1 MDARTLKSLEFH
13 KVIERVKPWAATSM
27 GIEKIESLA
36 PSSDAAVVK
45 HLLNATQEGVTV
57 LRLKDTVPLGG
68 IKDIRASCA
77 RASLGGMLNPGE
89 LLDIAST
96 LAAGGRLKGFIH
108 SVIEKEP
115 LPILEELVD
124 GIVRIKDVEDEI
136 TRAIDDKGYVM
147 DTASPALGQVRSQ
160 IRTGE
165 KRVREKL
172 EQMIR
177 NPGIQKMLQDP
188 IITIRND
195 RYVIPVRPEYRNSF
209 GGLVHDQSASGATLF
224 IEPEQVVQ
232 INNEIRELKLKEERE
247 IEKILLRLSERVAEH
262 VPVLRNNAD
271 NLAEIDFIFSR
282 AFYARETKAVQPDI
296 NEDGYL
302 RIKKGRHPLI
312 SPTDVVPI
320 DVELGKEYSGI
331 VITGPNTGGK
341 TVSLKTIGLLTVMAM
356 AGLHVPADEGT
367 ILPVFSGVYADIGD
381 EQSIEQSLSTFSAH
395 MTNISRILKEMDS
408 NSLVLFDELGAGT
421 DPAEGAA
428 LAMAIIDEV
437 YCRGARVVATT
448 HYSELKAFAY
458 EKKGI
463 VNASVEFDEITLRP
477 TYRLLVGIPG
487 RSNAFA
493 IATRLGL
500 PQHILDDAQ
509 KRVHVGETKIDTLV
523 ASLEENQR
531 IAEKERWEAER
542 LHASLQE
549 KEEQLQ
555 REKEALEKEKDQI
568 LARIEE
574 EAIASVNKS
583 KKEAERILAE
593 LRKIALEEKAGIKE
607 HRLIEAKKQLEDA
620 TPNLR
625 KKQAVKKG
633 ASNQQIKVGD
643 SVRVLSLNQKGEVIE
658 QINKNEFLVQL
669 GILKMTV
676 RMDDLEKVK
685 SINQNVTAPPRTRLS
700 ANRPPMKMDLD
711 IRGHNIEDSI
721 ILIDKYLDDAIISG
735 LHRVNIIHGKGT
747 GVLGMGVQKYLKN
760 HRLVKSIRYGGQGEG
775 GLGATVVE
783 LK

>member
-1 MDARTLKSLEFH
+1 MDARTLKSLEFN
-13 KVIERVKPWAATSM
+13 KVIERVKPWAATTT
-27 GIEKIESLA
+27 GIEKIESLT
-36 PSSDAAVVK
+36 PSSDAMEVN
-45 HLLNATQEGVTV
+45 HQLNATQEGVTV
-57 LRLKDTVPLGG
+57 LRLKDTIPLGG
-68 IKDIRASCA
+68 IKDIRAACA

-96 LAAGGRLKGFIH
+96 LGAGGRLKGFIH

-124 GIVRIKDVEDEI
+124 GIFRIKDVEDEI

-147 DTASPALGQVRSQ
+147 DTASQALGQVRSQ
-160 IRTGE
+160 IRIGE

-177 NPGIQKMLQDP
+177 NPGIQKMLQEP

-195 RYVIPVRPEYRNSF
+195 RFVIPVRPEYRNSF

-224 IEPEQVVQ
+224 IEPEQVVH
-232 INNEIRELKLKEERE
+232 INNELRELKLKEERE
-247 IEKILLRLSERVAEH
+247 IEKILQGLSARVAENVSFLQH
-262 VPVLRNNAD
+262 NVDHLS
-271 NLAEIDFIFSR
+271 EIDFIFSR
-282 AFYARETKAVQPDI
+282 AFYARDTKAVQPSI
-296 NEDGYL
+296 NEEGYL
-302 RIKKGRHPLI
+302 KIKKGRHPLI
-312 SPTDVVPI
+312 PVTHVVPI

-367 ILPVFSGVYADIGD
+367 VLSIFSGVYADIGD
-381 EQSIEQSLSTFSAH
+381 EQSIEQSLSTFSGH
-395 MTNISRILKEMDS
+395 MTNISRILQEMDS
-408 NSLVLFDELGAGT
+408 RSLVLFDELGAGT

-428 LAMAIIDEV
+428 LAMAIIDDV
-437 YCRGARVVATT
+437 YCKGARVVATT

-463 VNASVEFDEITLRP
+463 VNASVEFDENTLRP

-500 PQHILDDAQ
+500 PQAILEDAQ
-509 KRVHVGETKIDTLV
+509 KRVHIGETKIDTLV

-531 IAEKERWEAER
+531 IAEKERWEAEQ
-542 LHASLQE
+542 LHVALKE

-555 REKEALEKEKDQI
+555 KEKEELEKDKDRI

-574 EAIASVNKS
+574 EALTSVNKS
-583 KKEAERILAE
+583 KKEAEQILAN
-593 LRKIALEEKAGIKE
+593 LRKIALEEKTGIKE

-625 KKQAVKKG
+625 RKREAKKG
-633 ASNQQIKVGD
+633 PNQQQMKVGD
-643 SVRVLSLNQKGEVIE
+643 SVRVLSLNQKGEIIE
-658 QINKNEFLVQL
+658 QLNKNEFLVQL

-685 SINQNVTAPPRTRLS
+685 SSNKIITAPPLTRLS
-700 ANRPPMKMDLD
+700 QNRPTMKMDLD
-711 IRGHNIEDSI
+711 IRGNNIEDSI
-721 ILIDKYLDDAIISG
+721 MIIEKYLDDAIISG

-747 GVLGMGVQKYLKN
+747 GVLGLGVQKYLRN